1 MSNILLIDDEETLRL
16 AFSGFLESE
25 GHQVTA
31 VHDYESA
38 LSALDEREFDL
49 ILADIVLMGPSG
61 MDLLGEIKKREIL
74 APVVMITGHPS
85 LKTASQAMRLG
96 AFDYL
101 AKPVRRETLLKV
113 ARQALRHKALLEEKS
128 QLQAQSQRYYSHLE
142 AIFLSVTEGIV
153 AVDTDLRV
161 SQANQAAEAICG
173 FSAQEAQKQK
183 WGELKTDCSQECSK
197 VLSLALLGRVP
208 VRRQRLTCWQD
219 GSRQQSVIANATP
232 LQDQAGRHLGAVLV
246 LRDISR
252 LAQLER
258 ELEER
263 RGFHRLVGASPAMQ
277 RVYQLM
283 DDLADTDATALITG
297 ESGTG
302 KELVAEALHF
312 SGPRREKPLVKVNCS
327 ALAESLLE
335 SELFGHVRG
344 AFTGAVKDKTG
355 RFELA
360 HGGSLML
367 DEVGDI
373 SPRIQLKL
381 LRVLQEKE
389 FERVGDSHTRRVDV
403 RIIACTNQDLKAKV
417 AQGEFRE
424 DLYYRLKVVEV
435 VLPPLR
441 ERRGDIS
448 LLAQHFL
455 DKFRRQYNKGIQGAS
470 PELLARLLDH
480 AWPGNVRELEH
491 ALEHAFVLCRGNTLE
506 ARHLP
511 PELRREEGRLPLPQE
526 ARTEY
531 ESHELRQALERCR
544 WNKARAA
551 RELGISRQTLY
562 RRIKRYKLT

>member
-1 MSNILLIDDEETLRL
+1 MSRILLIDDEETLRFT
-16 AFSGFLESE
+16 FSGFLENAGYE
-25 GHQVTA
+25 VETA
-31 VHDYESA
+31 HDFESA
-38 LSALDEREFDL
+38 LSALKSREFDL
-49 ILADIVLMGPSG
+49 ILADIVLAGASG
-61 MDLLGEIKKREIL
+61 MDLLREIKQRGID

-85 LKTASQAMRLG
+85 LETASQAMRLG
-96 AFDYL
+96 AFDYV
-101 AKPVRRETLLKV
+101 AKPVRREALLKV
-113 ARQALRHKALLEEKS
+113 AGHALRHKALLEEKS
-128 QLQAQSQRYYSHLE
+128 RLQAESQRYFSHLE
-142 AIFLSVTEGIV
+142 AIFRSVTEGIV
-153 AVDTDLRV
+153 AVDTGLRV
-161 SQANQAAEAICG
+161 AQANQAAEAICG
-173 FSAQEAQKQK
+173 FDAKEAQGMN
-183 WGELKTDCSQECSK
+183 WGELDCDCTQACRK
-197 VLSLALLGRVP
+197 VLNLALEGRVP
-208 VRRQRLTCWQD
+208 VKRQRLTCWQD
-219 GSRQQSVIANATP
+219 GNRQQLVIANATP
-232 LQDQAGRHLGAVLV
+232 LQDQSGRHLGAVLV

-277 RVYQLM
+277 RVYQLLE
-283 DDLADTDATALITG
+283 DLADTDATAVITG

-302 KELVAEALHF
+302 KELVSEALHF

-389 FERVGDSHTRRVDV
+389 FERVGEARTRQVDV

-417 AQGEFRE
+417 AEGLFRE

-435 VLPPLR
+435 NLPPLR
-441 ERRGDIS
+441 ERRGDIP
-448 LLAQHFL
+448 LLTEHFL
-455 DKFRRQYNKGIQGAS
+455 AKFRFKYNKNIQELS
-470 PELLARLLDH
+470 PEFMELLLNH
-480 AWPGNVRELEH
+480 NWPGNVRELEH
-491 ALEHAFVLCRGNTLE
+491 ALEHAFVICRGQTLE
-506 ARHLP
+506 PEHLP
-511 PELRREEGRLPLPQE
+511 PELRLSGQAQTLGKLARAKLEGN
-526 ARTEY
+526 
-531 ESHELRQALERCR
+531 ELREALERCR

-562 RRIKRYKLT
+562 RRMKRHKVS